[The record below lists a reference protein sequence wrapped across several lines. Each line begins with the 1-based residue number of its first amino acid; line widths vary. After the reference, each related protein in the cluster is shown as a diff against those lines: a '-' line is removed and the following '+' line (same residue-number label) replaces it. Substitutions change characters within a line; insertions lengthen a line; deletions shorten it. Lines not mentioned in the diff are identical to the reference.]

1 MLISKRML
9 RVLNYACIKCLE
21 TCKNAVQ
28 DVCKDLSD
36 ATGETI
42 KLFDKWDK
50 LTSLLELDH
59 YIPKTKGGLSHP
71 FNCVLTFRSVNRSFS
86 NRCTIKKMQWIG
98 QKVSNEVEKHNPE
111 GWEQH

>member
-1 MLISKRML
+1 M
-9 RVLNYACIKCLE
+9 
-21 TCKNAVQ
+21 Q

-42 KLFDKWDK
+42 KLFDKWGK

-86 NRCTIKKMQWIG
+86 NRCTMNKKQWMG
-98 QKVSNEVEKHNPE
+98 QIVSNEVEKCYPE
-111 GWEQH
+111 DFERLYGNLKDLESQ